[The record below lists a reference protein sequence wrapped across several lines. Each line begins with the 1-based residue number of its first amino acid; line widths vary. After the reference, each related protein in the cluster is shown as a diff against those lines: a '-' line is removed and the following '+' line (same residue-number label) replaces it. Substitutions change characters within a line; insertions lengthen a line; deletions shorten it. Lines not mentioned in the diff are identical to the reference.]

1 MPSHR
6 SATFLFVVGTILYAS
21 NSIIVVAS
29 KNGDTHIKFHLSA
42 VVLFAELLRFFGACA
57 LVFVFGASS
66 ELTHFFS
73 RKLFRF
79 AVPAFIYAANDEIAF
94 RCMEHMDSATFQTL
108 SNFKILT
115 TAILCNCCLGSKIT
129 KRQWVALAI
138 LTVATI
144 GGALSNTTTSGGAS
158 IHRHQMTTH
167 HTQHHHIARH
177 HVARAP
183 RVEAVTAAPKVVLP
197 VTVESDVTTSSTH
210 NHEHDRRSLLFFS
223 EHAANDIRSK
233 HHKYHYSRDAYHGTT
248 KSTTT
253 MSTTTTST
261 TPTAAN
267 TANSDNDSDSVDG
280 DTEENARS
288 TFTPS
293 KQPSTSSLSLNENEF
308 SEVENESEPDELE
321 KAIAEHSFF
330 ITREGVFLVLLY
342 SMLSATA
349 ATYSEWLL
357 RDSHLVGK
365 GHGEFATPAAS
376 APSAVTP
383 MNAAALA
390 TRNRML
396 INSPSSVSGTPLS
409 SSGALSPIPVIVL
422 DRSNETPPQFAD
434 SPRQQSIVIR
444 GARVHNESLPTKMV
458 RIYFWGII
466 FSIIHCVI
474 EINVQYKNHGS
485 RTSLLEGFNVYTW
498 VLIINQALMG
508 LILTA
513 IIHQMGAM
521 SKLFLLSFAM
531 ILTSIVTIFA
541 FHLIPNFLFCV
552 SFAMMIG
559 AILMYNH
566 ESFVDEHNT
575 DDITKGASMTPL
587 KLSMAKVANQLYAY
601 MFAATVLFVL
611 GGGVATSLSIRNRFI
626 SDDVSQLHAEK
637 GD

>member
-1 MPSHR
+1 
-6 SATFLFVVGTILYAS
+6 
-21 NSIIVVAS
+21 
-29 KNGDTHIKFHLSA
+29 
-42 VVLFAELLRFFGACA
+42 
-57 LVFVFGASS
+57 
-66 ELTHFFS
+66 
-73 RKLFRF
+73 
-79 AVPAFIYAANDEIAF
+79 
-94 RCMEHMDSATFQTL
+94 
-108 SNFKILT
+108 
-115 TAILCNCCLGSKIT
+115 
-129 KRQWVALAI
+129 
-138 LTVATI
+138 
-144 GGALSNTTTSGGAS
+144 
-158 IHRHQMTTH
+158 
-167 HTQHHHIARH
+167 
-177 HVARAP
+177 
-183 RVEAVTAAPKVVLP
+183 
-197 VTVESDVTTSSTH
+197 
-210 NHEHDRRSLLFFS
+210 
-223 EHAANDIRSK
+223 
-233 HHKYHYSRDAYHGTT
+233 
-248 KSTTT
+248 
-253 MSTTTTST
+253 
-261 TPTAAN
+261 
-267 TANSDNDSDSVDG
+267 
-280 DTEENARS
+280 
-288 TFTPS
+288 
-293 KQPSTSSLSLNENEF
+293 
-308 SEVENESEPDELE
+308 
-321 KAIAEHSFF
+321 
-330 ITREGVFLVLLY
+330 
-342 SMLSATA
+342 MLSATA